1 MIHWNEEDETN
12 WFHWTSL
19 EYYPCRELG
28 MKLVGV
34 YGSDFWIG
42 ADDISNESFTKLEP
56 TLYIRPISE
65 VDIELQARYHEL
77 QHYYIARVYEAR
89 IKVQFHRNF
98 WFRLNAQM
106 RDYDI
111 AENTITSMNFY
122 PLFGYQPNSAISLYA
137 GASADETETSQSRNT
152 MLDQTTRTW
161 FIKASYT
168 FDLL

>member
-1 MIHWNEEDETN
+1 
-12 WFHWTSL
+12 
-19 EYYPCRELG
+19 
-28 MKLVGV
+28 
-34 YGSDFWIG
+34 
-42 ADDISNESFTKLEP
+42 
-56 TLYIRPISE
+56 
-65 VDIELQARYHEL
+65 
-77 QHYYIARVYEAR
+77 
-89 IKVQFHRNF
+89 
-98 WFRLNAQM
+98 M